1 MITKEKF
8 KDALSFVSNDAD
20 IISER
25 LFDKYG
31 SVERVLAAEA
41 EELIRNGESSD
52 TAVFLK
58 LALAL
63 SKRKITDSFK
73 FKSVH
78 TTVEIEDYLFALFF
92 GEQEEKIYAITI
104 DAAGRLTKCQLLAEG
119 DVGQVQLL
127 TRKLVTLCEREG
139 ARGIILAHNHPSALA
154 IPSEDDII
162 ATRQLRDLLDSINVK
177 LCLHYIYSGHSKAI
191 VPMD

>member
-1 MITKEKF
+1 MITRQNLENV
-8 KDALSFVSNDAD
+8 LSFVTKDGEA
-20 IISER
+20 ISKR

-31 SVERVLAAEA
+31 STERIFAMDA
-41 EELIRNGESSD
+41 EELINGGENPD
-52 TAVFLK
+52 TVVFLK
-58 LALAL
+58 LALSL
-63 SKRKITDSFK
+63 SKRRITDSFK
-73 FKSVH
+73 FKVPH
-78 TTVEIEDYLFALFF
+78 TTEEIEDYLFALFF

-104 DAAGRLTKCQLLAEG
+104 DENGRLTRCQLLGEG
-119 DVGQVQLL
+119 DVGQAQLL